1 MLVLH
6 NSGLFVKIAPII
18 EIGNIMEAFLQEAK
32 ASSRVL
38 STLSGA
44 EKNRILKEMA
54 EDLRTNT
61 EAILKANAL
70 DMSDAES
77 NNLAPSLKD
86 RLFLDE
92 SRIEG
97 MAVAIE
103 EIAGLKE
110 PVGRVLDGWVTED
123 GLKIEKVSVPIGVI
137 GIIFESR
144 PNVTSDTAALS
155 FKSSNVCVLK
165 GGKEAQNSN
174 EAIAKVLQEVLKAN
188 DLPQALISLIP
199 DASREGVAKLI
210 KMDKYVDLI
219 IPRGGEG
226 LIRYVSENASVPV
239 VKHDKG
245 QCHTYID
252 EDANVENAIAIAINA
267 KVQRPGVCNSME
279 TLLVD
284 AAIAEEV
291 LPQLKTAFDEAHTEL
306 KGCERTRESI
316 EVSQATEADY
326 DTEYLAN
333 ILNIRV
339 VDGVDGAIDHIVRFG
354 SGHSEAII
362 TENITTAEAFLNS
375 IDAAAVYVNAS
386 TRFTD
391 GGAFG
396 FGAEVGIST
405 NKLHARGPMGIEGLT
420 TYKFKIYGSGQIR

>member
-1 MLVLH
+1 
-6 NSGLFVKIAPII
+6 
-18 EIGNIMEAFLQEAK
+18 MEKFLEEAK
-32 ASSRVL
+32 SASRVL
-38 STLSGA
+38 STLSGR

-54 EDLRTNT
+54 TALRDET
-61 EAILKANAL
+61 EVLLEANSL
-70 DMSDAES
+70 DMSDGKK
-77 NNLAPSLKD
+77 NSLTSALMD

-92 SRIEG
+92 SRVNS

-110 PVGRVLDGWVTED
+110 PVGRIIDGWVTED
-123 GLKIEKVSVPIGVI
+123 GLNINKVSIPIGVI
-137 GIIFESR
+137 GIIYESR
-144 PNVTSDTAALS
+144 PNVTSDTAALC

-165 GGKEAQNSN
+165 GGKEAENSN
-174 EAIAKVLQEVLKAN
+174 KAIAKVLQNVLAKN
-188 DLPQALISLIP
+188 DLPTALISLIP
-199 DASREGVAKLI
+199 DSSREGVAKLI

-219 IPRGGEG
+219 IPRGGAG
-226 LIRYVSENASVPV
+226 LIKYVSENATVSV

-252 EDANVENAIAIAINA
+252 KDAKIDNAIAIALNA
-267 KVQRPGVCNSME
+267 KVQRPGVCNAME

-284 AAIAEEV
+284 EAIAKET
-291 LPQLKTAFDEAHTEL
+291 LPLLKVAFDKAHTQL
-306 KGCERTRESI
+306 KGCENTQNII
-316 EVSQATEADY
+316 EVANANDEDY

-333 ILNIRV
+333 ILNIKV
-339 VDGVDGAIDHIVRFG
+339 VNGVEGAIEHIVEFG

-362 TENITTAEAFLNS
+362 TENITSAEVFLNA

-391 GGAFG
+391 GGSFG

-420 TYKFKIYGSGQIR
+420 TYKFKIYGSGQVR

>member
-1 MLVLH
+1 
-6 NSGLFVKIAPII
+6 
-18 EIGNIMEAFLQEAK
+18 MEAFLQEAK

-44 EKNRILKEMA
+44 DKNRILKEMA
-54 EDLRTNT
+54 VALRVNT
-61 EAILKANAL
+61 GDILKANAL
-70 DMSDAES
+70 DMADAET

-92 SRIEG
+92 GRVEG

-103 EIAGLKE
+103 EISALKE
-110 PVGRVLDGWVTED
+110 PIGRVLDGWVTED

-137 GIIFESR
+137 GIIYESR

-155 FKSSNVCVLK
+155 FKSANVCVLK
-165 GGKEAQNSN
+165 GGKEAQHSN
-174 EAIAKVLQEVLKAN
+174 EAIAKVLQGVLKAN
-188 DLPQALISLIP
+188 DLPEALISLIP

-219 IPRGGEG
+219 VPRGGEG
-226 LIRYVSENASVPV
+226 LIRYVSDNATVPV

-284 AAIAEEV
+284 AAISDEI
-291 LPQLKTAFDEAHTEL
+291 LPQLKAAFDEAHTEL
-306 KGCERTRESI
+306 KGCVETQKSI
-316 EVSQATEADY
+316 DVATATEEDY

-333 ILNIRV
+333 ILNIKV
-339 VDGVDGAIDHIVRFG
+339 VSGVEGAIEHIIRFG

>member
-1 MLVLH
+1 
-6 NSGLFVKIAPII
+6 
-18 EIGNIMEAFLQEAK
+18 MEQFLAEAK
-32 ASSRVL
+32 QASRVL

-44 EKNRILKEMA
+44 DKNRILREMA
-54 EDLRTNT
+54 SALRANTMDLI
-61 EAILKANAL
+61 EANAK
-70 DMSDAES
+70 DMSDGKKNDLSSA
-77 NNLAPSLKD
+77 LMD
-86 RLFLDE
+86 RLYLDE
-92 SRIEG
+92 KRIDA

-103 EIAGLKE
+103 EIAALKE

-123 GLKIEKVSVPIGVI
+123 GLKIEKVSIPIGVI
-137 GIIFESR
+137 GIIYESR
-144 PNVTSDTAALS
+144 PNVTSDTAALC

-165 GGKEAQNSN
+165 GGKEAEHSN
-174 EAIAKVLQEVLKAN
+174 NAIAKILQSVLEKN
-188 DLPQALISLIP
+188 NLPKSLISLIP
-199 DASREGVAKLI
+199 DSSREGVAKLI

-219 IPRGGEG
+219 IPRGGAG
-226 LIRYVSENASVPV
+226 LIKYVSENATVSV

-252 EDANVENAIAIAINA
+252 KDAIMDDAIKIAINA
-267 KVQRPGVCNSME
+267 KVQRPGVCNAME

-284 AAIAEEV
+284 SAIAKEA
-291 LPQLKTAFDEAHTEL
+291 LPLLKVEFDKAHTEL
-306 KGCERTRESI
+306 KGCKRT
-316 EVSQATEADY
+316 QAVIDVANATDEDY

-333 ILNIRV
+333 ILNIKV
-339 VDGVDGAIDHIVRFG
+339 VDGVEGAIEHIVRFS

-362 TENITTAEAFLNS
+362 TQNVTAAETFLNA
-375 IDAAAVYVNAS
+375 IDAAAVYLNAS

-420 TYKFKIYGSGQIR
+420 TYKFKIYGSGQTR

>member
-1 MLVLH
+1 
-6 NSGLFVKIAPII
+6 
-18 EIGNIMEAFLQEAK
+18 MEQFLSEAK

-38 STLSGA
+38 STLSGR
-44 EKNRILKEMA
+44 EKNRILLEMA
-54 EDLRTNT
+54 QALRVKTSDL
-61 EAILKANAL
+61 LVANAK
-70 DMSDAES
+70 DMADGEK
-77 NNLAPSLKD
+77 NNLTSALMD

-92 SRIEG
+92 DRIDS

-103 EIAGLKE
+103 EIAALKE

-123 GLKIEKVSVPIGVI
+123 GLKIEKVSIAIGVI
-137 GIIFESR
+137 GIIYESR
-144 PNVTSDTAALS
+144 PNVTSDTAALC

-165 GGKEAQNSN
+165 GGKEAENSN
-174 EAIAKVLQEVLKAN
+174 KAIAEVLKDVLINN
-188 DLPQALISLIP
+188 DMPSSLISLIP
-199 DASREGVAKLI
+199 DSSREGVNKLI

-219 IPRGGEG
+219 IPRGGAG
-226 LIRYVSENASVPV
+226 LIKHVSENATVSV

-252 EDANVENAIAIAINA
+252 KDAKIDRAIAIALNA
-267 KVQRPGVCNSME
+267 KVQRPGVCNAME

-284 AAIAEEV
+284 SAIAKDTLPLLKEE
-291 LPQLKTAFDEAHTEL
+291 FDKAHTEL
-306 KGCERTRESI
+306 KGCSTTQNI
-316 EVSQATEADY
+316 IKVSSASDEDY

-333 ILNIRV
+333 ILNIKV
-339 VDGVDGAIDHIVRFG
+339 VDGVNGAIEHIVKYG

-362 TENITTAEAFLNS
+362 TENITAAEEFLNA

>member
-1 MLVLH
+1 
-6 NSGLFVKIAPII
+6 
-18 EIGNIMEAFLQEAK
+18 MEEFLQKAK
-32 ASSRVL
+32 KAARVL
-38 STLSGA
+38 NTLSGA

-54 EDLRTNT
+54 AALRANT
-61 EAILKANAL
+61 MELLEANAK
-70 DMSDAES
+70 DMADGEKNQLSSA
-77 NNLAPSLKD
+77 LMD

-92 SRIEG
+92 KRIDS

-103 EIAGLKE
+103 EIAGLKD

-123 GLKIEKVSVPIGVI
+123 ALKIEKVSIPIGVI
-137 GIIFESR
+137 GIIYESR
-144 PNVTSDTAALS
+144 PNVTSDTAALC

-165 GGKEAQNSN
+165 GGKEAENSN
-174 EAIAKVLQEVLKAN
+174 RAIAKVLQATLEKN
-188 DLPQALISLIP
+188 SLPKELISLIP
-199 DASREGVAKLI
+199 DSSREGVAQLI

-226 LIRYVSENASVPV
+226 LIKYVSQNATVSV

-252 EDANVENAIAIAINA
+252 KDANMQDAIKIAINA
-267 KVQRPGVCNSME
+267 KVQRPGVCNAME

-284 AAIAEEV
+284 KAIAKEA
-291 LPQLKTAFDEAHTEL
+291 LPQLKEAFDAAHTDL
-306 KGCERTRESI
+306 KGCKETQEIITVAPASD
-316 EVSQATEADY
+316 ADF

-333 ILNIRV
+333 ILNIKV
-339 VDGVDGAIDHIVRFG
+339 VDGVEEAIEHIVRFG

-362 TENITTAEAFLNS
+362 TENIKTAEEFLNS
-375 IDAAAVYVNAS
+375 IDAAALYVNAS

-420 TYKFKIYGSGQIR
+420 TYKYKIYGNGQIR